1 MESAIKH
8 SLNSKRQYWGE
19 QCMEGSPIV
28 VTDCQGGLTG
38 RLQYSSLF
46 NNELSQLRNTRQT
59 VRNAYLMQ
67 KPP

>member
-1 MESAIKH
+1 
-8 SLNSKRQYWGE
+8 
-19 QCMEGSPIV
+19 MEGSPIV